1 MCKSLKK
8 KKGNVR
14 NGKKCIKIK
23 VMERNG
29 IKNTL
34 FVPICL
40 SHLKSQTF

>member
-8 KKGNVR
+8 KKEGNVR
-14 NGKKCIKIK
+14 NGMKCIK